1 LNSPKQF
8 SLFARGKLLALA
20 VVLAG
25 LWYLAAPATM
35 TPQEQQLW
43 EKVRAAQQHISQWR
57 NQSGSAATDDSD
69 LWSCGLIGVEWSG
82 ITTTLGDLS
91 SKRTACNPAWAI
103 QFSRWFRELGLKPG
117 DPIAIYSSASFP
129 GLLLNA
135 LVAAETMDL
144 KPLLVVSLGASTWGA
159 NHPDIPWPV
168 LATEL
173 RSGGFIHHRA
183 DFYTLGA
190 GDETGQG
197 LAPEGMALLRSAAN
211 DVGVEL
217 LSAGNLEE
225 MIARKTDLLEK
236 HQPRLLVSIGG
247 SHANLGDAHEVL
259 QLHTGPVPA
268 TDTALAGNGV
278 IGAAMR
284 KGTPVI
290 HMLNIKSISS
300 NTGIPYDARP
310 RERPPGRG
318 STWWS
323 GLGLILFFIVLLNHK
338 RWRLVEYAG

>member
-1 LNSPKQF
+1 
-8 SLFARGKLLALA
+8 
-20 VVLAG
+20 
-25 LWYLAAPATM
+25 
-35 TPQEQQLW
+35 
-43 EKVRAAQQHISQWR
+43 
-57 NQSGSAATDDSD
+57 
-69 LWSCGLIGVEWSG
+69 
-82 ITTTLGDLS
+82 
-91 SKRTACNPAWAI
+91 
-103 QFSRWFRELGLKPG
+103 
-117 DPIAIYSSASFP
+117 
-129 GLLLNA
+129 
-135 LVAAETMDL
+135 
-144 KPLLVVSLGASTWGA
+144 LLVVSLGASTWGA

-211 DVGVEL
+211 DTGVKL
-217 LSAGNLEE
+217 LSAGNLKE
-225 MIARKTDLLEK
+225 MIARKTELLDK

-259 QLHTGPVPA
+259 QLHTGLVPA

-300 NTGIPYDARP
+300 KTGIPYDTRP
-310 RERPPGRG
+310 RERAPGRG

-323 GLGLILFFIVLLNHK
+323 GFGLILFFIVLLNHK
-338 RWRLVEYAG
+338 RWRLESAVG

>member
-1 LNSPKQF
+1 MNSPQQF
-8 SLFARGKLLALA
+8 SHFARGKLLALA

-35 TPQEQQLW
+35 TAQEQQLW
-43 EKVRAAQQHISQWR
+43 EKVGAAQHHISQWR
-57 NQSGSAATDDSD
+57 NQSGSAATEASD
-69 LWSCGLIGVEWSG
+69 PRGCGLIGVEWSA

-135 LVAAETMDL
+135 LAAAETMDL
-144 KPLLVVSLGASTWGA
+144 KPLLIVSLGASTWGA

-173 RSGGFIHHRA
+173 RRGGFIHHRA

-190 GDETGQG
+190 GNETGQG
-197 LAPEGMALLRSAAN
+197 LAPEGVALLRSAAN
-211 DVGVEL
+211 DADVEL
-217 LSAGNLEE
+217 LSAGNLED
-225 MIARKTDLLEK
+225 MVALKTELLQR

-259 QLHTGPVPA
+259 QLHTGLVPA
-268 TDTALAGNGV
+268 TETALAGNGV

-284 KGTPVI
+284 DGTPVI
-290 HMLNIKSISS
+290 HMLNIKSISGK
-300 NTGIPYDARP
+300 TGIPYDAQP
-310 RERPPGRG
+310 RKMAPGRG
-318 STWWS
+318 SAWWS
-323 GLGLILFFIVLLNHK
+323 GFGVILFFIVLLRHK
-338 RWRLVEYAG
+338 RWRLEPAEG